1 MAIKNPGTILI
12 LVGAPTLHF
21 KTFNRGSLSTEAR
34 IFNLVGQQ
42 FEKLIILT
50 FGRKNFV

>member
-12 LVGAPTLHF
+12 LAGTPTLHF
-21 KTFNRGSLSTEAR
+21 KTFITGSLSTESR
-34 IFNLVGQQ
+34 IFNRVAQQ
-42 FEKLIILT
+42 FKILIILT